1 MSFEKSEEYCE
12 DKRIKYDLSLLT
24 KEIFEKLEY
33 RAAIQGIRLL
43 IDREQAYDKEICGNI
58 FPLRRAIVVLI
69 QTVLNFLNKG
79 ETVHIASTG
88 NRIVVTLP
96 TGKSLR
102 YFVLRPETA
111 IRERQ
116 DLVDFRAAL
125 DYIRE
130 EDGTVELSEEKSK
143 LTIALSSN

>member
-43 IDREQAYDKEICGNI
+43 IDRKQAYDKEIWGNI

-69 QTVLNFLNKG
+69 QTVLYFLNTG
-79 ETVHIASTG
+79 DTVHMASTG

-96 TGKSLR
+96 KGKSLR
-102 YFVLRPETA
+102 YLVLQPEA
-111 IRERQ
+111 VIGNRQ
-116 DLVDFRAAL
+116 GLADFCAAL
-125 DYIRE
+125 DCIRK
-130 EDGTVELSEEKSK
+130 EDGTVELSERNE
-143 LTIALSSN
+143 LIIVLSSN